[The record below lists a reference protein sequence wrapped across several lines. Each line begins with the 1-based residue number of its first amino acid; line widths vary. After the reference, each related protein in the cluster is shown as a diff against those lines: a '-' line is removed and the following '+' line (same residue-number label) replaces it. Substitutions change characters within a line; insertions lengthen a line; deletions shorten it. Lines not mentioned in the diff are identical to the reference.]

1 MNRIPGRVRIAA
13 LLATIPVALAACGGG
28 DDAAGASTDDSAGGD
43 TLRVAVLTSGPVT
56 DKGYNEDAQRA
67 ADLIEDE
74 LGASVSVSE
83 SVPVASQSDVYR
95 QFATQGYDLVVG
107 WGGQFTD
114 GALEVAESFPDTKFL
129 VVNSSAT
136 NGTNLA
142 SVDTAIEDW
151 QFMAGWLQAKL
162 STSGVV
168 GWVGAQC
175 FPSTAANLHGTEQG
189 AKYANPSVEIR
200 STFTGDFEDPT
211 KAAQAAQAMIESGA
225 DVLSGNL
232 NNGFS
237 GVYEAAENGDAQ
249 VISEWSDNHD
259 VAPEVIVSSVLKSQ
273 AQFVLDVARSVQD
286 DTFAAEAAM
295 QPLPADWGPTLTD
308 TDLLPD
314 DLYQEALD
322 VQEQISSG
330 AIDVDHDET
339 CPQ

>member
-13 LLATIPVALAACGGG
+13 LLATFPLALAACGGADTG
-28 DDAAGASTDDSAGGD
+28 STADASTGGD
-43 TLRVAVLTSGPVT
+43 ALQVAILTSGPVT
-56 DKGYNEDAQRA
+56 DNGYNEDAQRA
-67 ADLIEDE
+67 ADLIEEE

-114 GALEVAESFPDTKFL
+114 GALEVSESFPDTKFL
-129 VVNSSAT
+129 VVNSNAT

-151 QFMAGWLQAKL
+151 QFMVGWLQAKL
-162 STSGVV
+162 SESGVV

-175 FPSTAANLHGTEQG
+175 FPATAANLHGTEQG
-189 AKYANPSVEIR
+189 AKYADPAIEFL

-225 DVLSGNL
+225 DVLAGNL

-237 GVYEAAENGDAQ
+237 GVYQAAETGGAQ

-286 DTFAAEAAM
+286 GAFAAEAAM
-295 QPLPADWGPTLTD
+295 EPLPADWGSVLAD
-308 TDLLPD
+308 TDLLSD
-314 DLYQEALD
+314 DLHQEALD
-322 VQEQISSG
+322 IQAQISSG